1 MHALI
6 IDDDSFN
13 LGVLSQMLNMEG
25 VSSSGVID
33 PVTLDDALGDSTPID
48 LVFLDLEMPGI
59 GGLEVFQNLK
69 ANNRFQRVPIIA
81 YSVHVSE
88 INRVR
93 QLGFQGFIGKP
104 IDADK
109 FPGQLRR
116 ILKGEPVWSR

>member
-25 VSSSGVID
+25 VSSSGVIN
-33 PVTLDDALGDSTPID
+33 PVALDDALVDSTPID

-59 GGLEVFQNLK
+59 DGLEVFRNLK
-69 ANNRFQRVPIIA
+69 ADNRFQRVPIIA
-81 YSVHVSE
+81 YSVHISE
-88 INRVR
+88 INKVR

-109 FPGQLRR
+109 FPNQLHR